1 MLKVR
6 MRVTTTRSLVAKMM
20 TWVSNK
26 TLLQTAMQMVK
37 RTLKMSRMLLAK
49 RMQMQKR
56 IAMVALALQTATDVQ
71 IQKQRSLNAQPSMI
85 PPLCRRNAVHRL
97 PRQQNALEVPFY
109 CQEGR

>member
-1 MLKVR
+1 
-6 MRVTTTRSLVAKMM
+6 
-20 TWVSNK
+20 
-26 TLLQTAMQMVK
+26 
-37 RTLKMSRMLLAK
+37 
-49 RMQMQKR
+49 
-56 IAMVALALQTATDVQ
+56 MVALALQTATDVQ